1 MRVWDLWERADVEA
15 SCCCVSWC
23 CEGDVCSNGEDAFSL
38 DISGVTTPGFATS
51 FFLFLKLNFL
61 GGSKLFLTL
70 DNFSLNCLI
79 VYVSLVSPTALTHF
93 CSRNVT
99 YLAVRPLI
107 ISGEVAR
114 SVLDIEG

>member
-1 MRVWDLWERADVEA
+1 M
-15 SCCCVSWC
+15 
-23 CEGDVCSNGEDAFSL
+23 
-38 DISGVTTPGFATS
+38 TTPDFATS

-70 DNFSLNCLI
+70 DNFSLSCLM
-79 VYVSLVSPTALTHF
+79 VYISLVSSNLSVSC
-93 CSRNVT
+93 CSRNMT
-99 YLAVRPLI
+99 YVAIRPLI